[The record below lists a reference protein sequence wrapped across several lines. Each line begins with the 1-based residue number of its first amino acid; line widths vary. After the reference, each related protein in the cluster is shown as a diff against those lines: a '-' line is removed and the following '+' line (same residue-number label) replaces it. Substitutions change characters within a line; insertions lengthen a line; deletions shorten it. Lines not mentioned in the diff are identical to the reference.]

1 MTNIVQFP
9 LKTKKKITYRPAI
22 NVDARDGVG
31 LATNAPVFKKTLS
44 FLWNFVRLPLFFV
57 MYWLRLPVMAV
68 CKLVSVGSL
77 LGWLVALVVI
87 PNDTHRVW
95 GMAIISLSFFIIE
108 WTYDYFLMML
118 SPQEM
123 IKTL

>member
-22 NVDARDGVG
+22 NIHAMDGKG
-31 LATNAPVFKKTLS
+31 LATSAPVFKKALS

-68 CKLVSVGSL
+68 CKVVSVGSL

-95 GMAIISLSFFIIE
+95 GMAIISLSFFVIE